1 LREGSHHCEADV
13 NSFWKRVDFGWIWW
27 WLAIY
32 GGSLSVLALYLTT
45 TFATAAARVFSEG
58 A

>member
-1 LREGSHHCEADV
+1 MI
-13 NSFWKRVDFGWIWW
+13 SFWKRVNFGWIWW
-27 WLAIY
+27 WLAFY

-45 TFATAAARVFSEG
+45 TFASAAARMFSER